1 MKSFIKVTSWIA
13 LIWSLFGLAYTLSQV
28 YDGSF
33 YAILFGFVIISQS
46 VCVLIALEKDNL

>member
-1 MKSFIKVTSWIA
+1 MKSFIKITSWVA
-13 LIWSLFGLAYTLSQV
+13 LIWSLLGLAYTLSQA